1 MELKA
6 VTVAAFK
13 PPPVVRSEATTPV
26 PVLPRAV
33 DAVVIVIAAGV
44 VTYPDSTVDM
54 RGIGVIGLVAEVTA
68 LVVIAMIITV
78 STIRSRLMVIAV
90 IRRGAASRGRMHLM
104 FLAAPVL
111 VLLQSERRHACHQ

>member
-1 MELKA
+1 
-6 VTVAAFK
+6 
-13 PPPVVRSEATTPV
+13 
-26 PVLPRAV
+26 
-33 DAVVIVIAAGV
+33 
-44 VTYPDSTVDM
+44 
-54 RGIGVIGLVAEVTA
+54 VIGLVAEVTA